1 MPDEESLIQDLREI
15 EKEFRDNGEYR
26 KANVIDLF
34 IIQST
39 HCKIPRE
46 RVVKKISYYDERIKH
61 SQLVKDREA
70 EGFYYDLKTA
80 FEKLLNESEEK

>member
-34 IIQST
+34 IIQSA

-46 RVVKKISYYDERIKH
+46 KIINKINEIKEDKQNYYYDKFLEERDIEIT
-61 SQLVKDREA
+61 LNILE
-70 EGFYYDLKTA
+70 E
-80 FEKLLNESEEK
+80 LLEEK